1 MFRLSVYLI
10 GVLFLVL
17 CLAPASAFSADG
29 ILRKAPI
36 ETLPQWQRVLRHDTI
51 EKSSRQSKQYQ
62 NWQQFT
68 ASLRGE
74 PKLRQMMRV
83 DLWFKKFPQ
92 KIDSWAY
99 GSEDYWA
106 SPAEFLAR
114 GGDCEDYAIIKYMT
128 LKQLGFHPKD
138 MRIAMVYDVY
148 SGTDHA
154 YLIVTH
160 DGVDYVLDNREKM
173 TVARFM
179 EKRYRMHFTFNELGV
194 WVYNKPV
201 MAHNIRNSDNGRI
214 IPGNR

>member
-1 MFRLSVYLI
+1 MLRRGVCFI
-10 GVLFLVL
+10 GILFLVL
-17 CLAPASAFSADG
+17 FLAPSFALSSES
-29 ILRKAPI
+29 ILKKAPI
-36 ETLPQWQRVLRHDTI
+36 DTLPKWQNVLRKDTI
-51 EKSSRQSKQYQ
+51 ERASVQSKQYQ
-62 NWQQFT
+62 KWQAFI

-83 DLWFKKFPQ
+83 DLWFKQFPQ

-99 GSEDYWA
+99 GSDDYWA
-106 SPAEFLAR
+106 SPAEFLDK
-114 GGDCEDYAIIKYMT
+114 GGDCEDYAIIKYMS
-128 LKQLGFHPKD
+128 LKQLGFDPKD

-179 EKRYRMHFTFNELGV
+179 EQRYKMHFTFNEFDV
-194 WVYNKPV
+194 DVYSKPV
-201 MAHNIRNSDNGRI
+201 MAHKVRQSDNGRV